1 MHGTLLDPQLS
12 QPPLPR
18 YARILAF
25 DLGKFNS
32 VLCRFDPATAAD
44 WRIPPLAPAS
54 GRVARPKAGAN
65 GGIRAAAIGRVVE
78 GLDA

>member
-1 MHGTLLDPQLS
+1 MHGTLSQL
-12 QPPLPR
+12 PLPR
-18 YARILAF
+18 HSSILAF

-65 GGIRAAAIGRVVE
+65 GGIREDKRDDCGEDKRDDSGRR
-78 GLDA
+78 